1 MASITADQVR
11 ELGIR
16 FYEIIDNHED
26 INNFIDVLDIEN
38 PGYKIILPGVELNDR
53 TSTDSWY
60 NRMVGGYFNGSHM
73 IYSVDLESST
83 EETAVA
89 KIVLIWSASVW
100 NAPSPKSQSVNI
112 LTYTTWTVEKVLE
125 GGVGGLKV
133 LAYEIDRLDFAPGT
147 SQQTPH

>member
-1 MASITADQVR
+1 MAPITADQVR

-16 FYEIIDNHED
+16 FYEIIDNHEE
-26 INNFIDVLDIEN
+26 INNFVDVLDIEN

-53 TSTDSWY
+53 ASTDSWY
-60 NRMVGGYFNGSHM
+60 NRMIGGYFNGSHM
-73 IYSVDLESST
+73 IYSVDLESSS

-100 NAPSPKSQSVNI
+100 NPPSPKSQSVNI
-112 LTYTTWTVEKVLE
+112 LTYTTWTVTKVPE

>member
-1 MASITADQVR
+1 M
-11 ELGIR
+11 
-16 FYEIIDNHED
+16 
-26 INNFIDVLDIEN
+26 LD
-38 PGYKIILPGVELNDR
+38 
-53 TSTDSWY
+53 
-60 NRMVGGYFNGSHM
+60 
-73 IYSVDLESST
+73 SVDPESST
-83 EETAVA
+83 EEPAVA